1 MNLKKARKKLAGIKA
16 GMRLCDAYAEL
27 VRENEELKLRVM
39 NAEARLARVKREIDD
54 DDEDM

>member
-1 MNLKKARKKLAGIKA
+1 MVNLKKTRKKLAGIKA

-27 VRENEELKLRVM
+27 VRENEELKLRAM
-39 NAEARLARVKREIDD
+39 NAEAKLAQVRRVM